1 MCFHNDA
8 KTAQAA
14 KCIKYRITTNVIDY
28 FLLIDTLEQQSV
40 VIKGMLQSLHIK
52 DHMKTI
58 GIDQTLSNSDLF

>member
-28 FLLIDTLEQQSV
+28 FLLIDTFKQKCVML
-40 VIKGMLQSLHIK
+40 KCMLQSTLLNGHT
-52 DHMKTI
+52 KTI
-58 GIDQTLSNSDLF
+58 GIEQ